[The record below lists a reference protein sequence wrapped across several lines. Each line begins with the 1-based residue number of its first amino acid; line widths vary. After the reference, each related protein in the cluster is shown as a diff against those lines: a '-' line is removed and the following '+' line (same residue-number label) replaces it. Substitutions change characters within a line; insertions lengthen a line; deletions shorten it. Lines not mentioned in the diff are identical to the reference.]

1 MTKNPFRFGRA
12 PGEGPLVGRRR
23 ELEELGRAFHEG
35 RNLTLVAPRGSG
47 KSALL
52 HAARKQAEAEG
63 LQCVHVDLF
72 PAISGRRFAELY
84 ASALTMGPASTVES
98 MQEAMQQLVPT
109 IVPRVTI
116 TGDGRP
122 GLQLDLWDRERDLR
136 VLLDRILDAPQQ
148 MAVAANK
155 PVIVLFDDFE
165 ELLAGVEPGLLQR
178 LAQAIRKH
186 SHVSYCFALRRE
198 TTAQRTFS
206 TPTSPF
212 YRLADAVTLAPVPEA
227 EMVAGLGKIFAAE
240 QIEAEPALLAEVV
253 RHANNVPH
261 YVQLLSHAVFDAARD
276 LGHANEQH
284 LRSGLNHILDASG
297 YAYKAQWDHL
307 SVHQRNLVLA
317 IAQGYT
323 ERLHSQRIV
332 FQLGLGSPST
342 VSKNLRAMVDRE
354 ILLKRENNILFV
366 DPFFGLWLRR
376 RLT

>member
-1 MTKNPFRFGRA
+1 MTKNPFRFGRPA
-12 PGEGPLVGRRR
+12 GEGPLVGRKR
-23 ELEELGRAFHEG
+23 ELEELRNAFHEG

-47 KSALL
+47 KSALF
-52 HAARKQAEAEG
+52 HEARKRAAAEG
-63 LQCVHVDLF
+63 LQCIHVDLF

-98 MQEAMQQLVPT
+98 MQEAVQQLVPT

-122 GLQLDLWDRERDLR
+122 GLQLDLWDRDRDLR
-136 VLLDRILDAPQQ
+136 VLLERILDAPEQ
-148 MAVAANK
+148 MAVAAEQ
-155 PVIVLFDDFE
+155 PVIVIFDDFE
-165 ELLAGVEPGLLQR
+165 ELIASVEPELLKQ

-186 SHVSYCFALRRE
+186 RHVSYCFALRRE
-198 TTAQRTFS
+198 STAQATFS
-206 TPTSPF
+206 KPTSPF
-212 YRLADAVTLAPVPEA
+212 YRLADAVALGPVPEA
-227 EMVAGLGKIFAAE
+227 EMIEGLGKIFADE
-240 QIEAEPALLAEVV
+240 EIEADPALLAELIQ
-253 RHANNVPH
+253 RANNVPH
-261 YVQLLSHAVFDAARD
+261 SVQLLAHAIFDVARD
-276 LGHANEQH
+276 LGTANEQH
-284 LRSGLNHILDASG
+284 LRAGLNHILDASG

-323 ERLHSQRIV
+323 ERLHSQRMV

-342 VSKNLRAMVDRE
+342 VSKNLRAMIDRE
-354 ILLKRENNILFV
+354 ILEKREKSILFV

>member
-1 MTKNPFRFGRA
+1 
-12 PGEGPLVGRRR
+12 
-23 ELEELGRAFHEG
+23 
-35 RNLTLVAPRGSG
+35 
-47 KSALL
+47 
-52 HAARKQAEAEG
+52 
-63 LQCVHVDLF
+63 
-72 PAISGRRFAELY
+72 
-84 ASALTMGPASTVES
+84 
-98 MQEAMQQLVPT
+98 
-109 IVPRVTI
+109 
-116 TGDGRP
+116 
-122 GLQLDLWDRERDLR
+122 LDLWDRERDLR

-212 YRLADAVTLAPVPEA
+212 YRLADAVTLAPVP
-227 EMVAGLGKIFAAE
+227 
-240 QIEAEPALLAEVV
+240 EAEPALLAEVV